1 MNHNREKKKKL
12 TKNQQRVEGN
22 RGRPALSIIPP
33 IPALCTPPPDSK
45 MDALQMRRLDVMPS
59 FTTLE
64 KKRYLQITSLD
75 FNYFYNNSNPRSCLD
90 RHILFKANR
99 LLENNLDALMEMNA
113 DSMAVKTRKYAVFL
127 KLGHISLLAQD
138 WAKAL
143 SAYQQAY
150 NLYPDQFWKHPSNY
164 YGLGLVYLHFK
175 DYKLAAEAFSRLL
188 YCYPAL
194 DCIVEVKSRLGV
206 CFQNLSEY
214 TRALKFY
221 NQACSDISETPF
233 MSKIH
238 IRFNIALANENLK
251 ELDKAHD
258 EYNSLLNEIMHPS
271 NSCQGTQIQLIA
283 SIHRQLGWIQYRR
296 AHENHIESF
305 DEKNMKL
312 QEAEQFLTNSKKF
325 EPDNGKTFYYLGRCY
340 GETPTKAH
348 DAFLNYRQS
357 IDKSEADA
365 DTWCSIGVLY
375 QQQNQPMDALQAFI
389 CAVELDPEHSAA
401 WTDLGILYEL
411 HHQFADA
418 LECFRKAIKFNPGQ
432 SLISSFTLFYKFK
445 TH

>member
-1 MNHNREKKKKL
+1 MYNTRGHL
-12 TKNQQRVEGN
+12 LCPASRVQ
-22 RGRPALSIIPP
+22 GRPALSIIPP

-64 KKRYLQITSLD
+64 KRRYLQITSLD
-75 FNYFYNNSNPRSCLD
+75 FNYFYNNSNPRSCPD

-194 DCIVEVKSRLGV
+194 GCIVEVKSRLGV

-214 TRALKFY
+214 TRAL
-221 NQACSDISETPF
+221 
-233 MSKIH
+233 
-238 IRFNIALANENLK
+238 
-251 ELDKAHD
+251 
-258 EYNSLLNEIMHPS
+258 
-271 NSCQGTQIQLIA
+271 
-283 SIHRQLGWIQYRR
+283 
-296 AHENHIESF
+296 
-305 DEKNMKL
+305 
-312 QEAEQFLTNSKKF
+312 KKF